1 MVDGKCV
8 NYCFLGCGVGAG
20 LFKTFVLGVRDEY
33 VSVRYVCLACRG
45 EGGSWSRL
53 SEERMKVHNSQMA
66 IGKRKRILVLK
77 SKASQRS
84 FLARRLEVPMS

>member
-45 EGGSWSRL
+45 EGGSW
-53 SEERMKVHNSQMA
+53 
-66 IGKRKRILVLK
+66 
-77 SKASQRS
+77 
-84 FLARRLEVPMS
+84 